1 MCNLFMTEIIIIELG
16 YSHIHGHAPS
26 RLPVKMLRR
35 LLNKRRKLR
44 DFVSGLWKTIRK
56 NIISYYSSIFTII
69 NPQPWCQSVSSHSVL
84 FSSGNER
91 LLWLSSHEI
100 YASVNSTYTQP
111 PQTLTLTLTTPPPW
125 ATAGHLPAL
134 SVLGVGHSQILHCT
148 GAGHL
153 PTPGPFPSFRHA
165 HGFLSEYNYTEG
177 FTGKRGDWLICQG
190 QE

>member
-1 MCNLFMTEIIIIELG
+1 MCKLFMTEIIIIELG

-35 LLNKRRKLR
+35 LLHKRRKLR
-44 DFVSGLWKTIRK
+44 DFVWPLK
-56 NIISYYSSIFTII
+56 NYPEKYHFLLFLRIHNNI
-69 NPQPWCQSVSSHSVL
+69 NPQPRRQSVSSHSVL
-84 FSSGNER
+84 FSSGNEH

-100 YASVNSTYTQP
+100 YASVNSTYAQP

-134 SVLGVGHSQILHCT
+134 SVLGVGHLQILHCM

-153 PTPGPFPSFRHA
+153 PTPGPFPSF
-165 HGFLSEYNYTEG
+165 
-177 FTGKRGDWLICQG
+177 
-190 QE
+190 